1 MFIKLGEL
9 GEDGAED
16 TEGSFTFGGT
26 KALYLLVVK
35 YDNVKRYISVFAHR
49 FWRYLFR
56 VILPSLRLSSEKIV
70 VSRRSVVLPSWINA
84 SGYFLIRSLR
94 VA

>member
-9 GEDGAED
+9 GKDGAED

-26 KALYLLVVK
+26 KSLYLLVVK

-49 FWRYLFR
+49 LWCYLFR
-56 VILPSLRLSSEKIV
+56 VILPSLRLSSERIV
-70 VSRRSVVLPSWINA
+70 VSRRSVVLPS
-84 SGYFLIRSLR
+84 
-94 VA
+94 